1 MELDWA
7 IAIVLISVHLASVAV
22 VVAMVWYR
30 PLPRQER
37 AREKVR
43 KGKEINKVMLDNS

>member
-1 MELDWA
+1 MEIDWA
-7 IAIVLISVHLASVAV
+7 IAALLISMHLATVAA

-43 KGKEINKVMLDNS
+43 KGKEINKAMLDNG